1 MNTMPTNDFGCPVGD
16 DLPSGNFW
24 RSLMVSLVLC
34 IVLFWIPLAYFIVRA
49 LA

>member
-1 MNTMPTNDFGCPVGD
+1 MNTMPTNNFGCPVED

-34 IVLFWIPLAYFIVRA
+34 IVLFWIPLVYFIVRA
-49 LA
+49 LP

>member
-24 RSLMVSLVLC
+24 HSLMVCLVLC
-34 IVLFWIPLAYFIVRA
+34 IVLFWIPLVYLIVRA
-49 LA
+49 LP